1 MIITEKITIN
11 GNEFNRTYSSLGY
24 LIERNGIEYVEA
36 VELPEYTRE
45 YTETDKYIR
54 DLEEEATA
62 EDYQQALERMGV
74 KV

>member
-62 EDYQQALERMGV
+62 EDYQ
-74 KV
+74 